1 MKKVYALFL
10 FFFFI
15 LSCKGQDTTKTV
27 GISIPIDP
35 ATDIV
40 SAALKDKN
48 GNIWFTRSGRGV
60 YRYDGKSFTDFS
72 EKVFKQH

>member
-1 MKKVYALFL
+1 VV
-10 FFFFI
+10 I
-15 LSCKGQDTTKTV
+15 SGQTV
-27 GISIPIDP
+27 GISIPTDP

-48 GNIWFTRSGRGV
+48 GNIWFARSGRGV